1 MSDHAHRES
10 LRVPA
15 ALLAALLILFTAACH
30 ESVTGPKEGRLRV
43 GSWGGTAA
51 GLEVA
56 ETGATAA
63 FACARGRIDQPI
75 VLDRENR
82 FDVSGTYIVEV
93 GPASLPYPA
102 RYSGQID
109 GDRMILTVKR
119 LDLDQT
125 VGTYTLTFGVSF
137 RGIFCV

>member
-15 ALLAALLILFTAACH
+15 VLLAALFIWFTAACH
-30 ESVTGPKEGRLRV
+30 ESVTGPKEARV
-43 GSWGGTAA
+43 RIGSWGGSAA
-51 GLEVA
+51 GLEVG

-63 FACARGRIDQPI
+63 SVCARGRIDQPI

-82 FDVSGTYIVEV
+82 FDVTGTYIVEV

-109 GDRMILTVKR
+109 GDRMILTVRR
-119 LDLDQT
+119 LDSDQV
-125 VGTYTLTFGVSF
+125 VGTHNLNFGVSF
-137 RGIFCV
+137 RGIPCV

>member
-1 MSDHAHRES
+1 MSLWRARIV
-10 LRVPA
+10 LLG
-15 ALLAALLILFTAACH
+15 ALLTALTAACH

-56 ETGATAA
+56 ETSATAA
-63 FACARGRIDQPI
+63 FVCARGRIDQPI

-93 GPASLPYPA
+93 GPVSLPYPA

-109 GDRMILTVKR
+109 GDRMILSVKR
-119 LDLDQT
+119 LDSDQV
-125 VGTYTLTFGVSF
+125 VGTHTLTFGVSF